1 MALIAFSRRKR
12 SARLADRVTD
22 RIADHRLVR
31 EVREGWH
38 DLPSRADLPIPA
50 LPSAFPA
57 LSDLVEAVIEAG
69 TQHTPTRLAVRRPRR
84 KRRAAGV
91 MLLVAVVGGIVL
103 AYRWWQKRDQDP
115 AGLLDEP
122 DDSDDGPTAM
132 LPAPSPWVETVA
144 RSEPETLNAASDGP
158 RAALTVEVEAC
169 EEASL
174 EAPKPWVAP
183 RRAEAQR
190 PREAGRVPTSF
201 ARGPSVAAPAIPAS
215 RPSVPASRP
224 SVPDRHEPHLPR

>member
-1 MALIAFSRRKR
+1 MALIAFPRRKR
-12 SARLADRVTD
+12 SAHLADRVTD

-50 LPSAFPA
+50 LPTALPA
-57 LSDLVEAVIEAG
+57 LSDLVEAAIEAG
-69 TQHTPTRLAVRRPRR
+69 AKHNPVRLAVRRPRR

-122 DDSDDGPTAM
+122 DDSRDGPTAM
-132 LPAPSPWVETVA
+132 PPAPSPWAETVA
-144 RSEPETLNAASDGP
+144 RSEPETPNATADGP
-158 RAALTVEVEAC
+158 RAALTVEADAC
-169 EEASL
+169 EETSS

-190 PREAGRVPTSF
+190 PREAGRAPTSF
-201 ARGPSVAAPAIPAS
+201 ARGPSVAAPAIPVS
-215 RPSVPASRP
+215 RA

>member
-1 MALIAFSRRKR
+1 MALIAFPRRKR
-12 SARLADRVTD
+12 SARLADRVSD

-38 DLPSRADLPIPA
+38 DLPSRADLPILALPGS
-50 LPSAFPA
+50 LPSALPA
-57 LSDLVEAVIEAG
+57 LSDLVEAAIEAG
-69 TQHTPTRLAVRRPRR
+69 AKHSPVRLVVRRPRR

-91 MLLVAVVGGIVL
+91 MLFVAVVGGIVL
-103 AYRWWQKRDQDP
+103 AYRWWQKRDQDR

-122 DDSDDGPTAM
+122 DDSHDGPTAM
-132 LPAPSPWVETVA
+132 PPAPSPWVETAA
-144 RSEPETLNAASDGP
+144 RSEPETPNAAADGP

-169 EEASL
+169 EETSS

-183 RRAEAQR
+183 RRAEALR
-190 PREAGRVPTSF
+190 PREAGRAPTSF
-201 ARGPSVAAPAIPAS
+201 ARGPSVAAPA
-215 RPSVPASRP
+215 VPASRP